1 MKTHS
6 PALARLMRTF
16 RSALDGTPET
26 LPTRRDLLKTVF
38 PAVLGAA
45 TLRAQSSMNVGIVGA
60 GLAGLS
66 CAYQLKKGGL
76 RATLYEA
83 SSRVGGRCFSMGGQF
98 SGPVNFP
105 GQVVEPGGE
114 FIDNLHKTMLG
125 YAKEFRLT
133 LEDVSKMEGE
143 VFYYFDGVRVP
154 ESKVVEEFRAF
165 VPAMKADLRKISS
178 EPTAAS
184 HTPENVA
191 LDLTTLRQ
199 YLETRKAGP
208 IVYKAIE
215 QAYIAE
221 YGRSLDEQSCLNF
234 LLFMHADRRSKF
246 TPFGI
251 FSDERYHIV
260 EGNEAIARGLAS
272 GVKGQVMP
280 GKILV
285 AAQRLSSG
293 RIRLTFGDGS
303 TADHDAVVFSV
314 PFTVLRGV
322 DLRGLNLPAWK
333 SEAINRLGYGDNAK
347 MMVGFTK
354 PYWRDLGSAG
364 ASYSDLPNHQATW
377 ETNPSKATASHA
389 VLTDYSGARRGVEL
403 NKLSL
408 QTAAS
413 AFISDLDRVFP
424 GASQWASRGPN
435 GLVAHLEHWPS
446 NPLTRGSY
454 TCYLPGQFTT
464 IAGNE
469 ATPIENVFFAGEHT
483 NSFYEWQG
491 FMEGALLSGHDA
503 AAAIVRKG

>member
-6 PALARLMRTF
+6 PALGQLIRTF
-16 RSALDGTPET
+16 RSALDEGPEAS
-26 LPTRRDLLKTVF
+26 LTRRSLLKAAI
-38 PAVLGAA
+38 PAAVGSTA
-45 TLRAQSSMNVGIVGA
+45 LRAQSGINVGIVGA

-66 CAYQLKKGGL
+66 CAYQLKKAGIP
-76 RATLYEA
+76 ATLYEA

-98 SGPVNFP
+98 PGPVNFP
-105 GQVVEPGGE
+105 GQVVERGGE

-133 LEDVSKMEGE
+133 LEDVSKEEGE
-143 VFYYFDGVRVP
+143 VFYHFDGARVP
-154 ESKVVEEFRAF
+154 EAKVVEEFRAF
-165 VPAMKADLRKISS
+165 VPSMKADLRSISS

-184 HTPENVA
+184 HTPWDVA
-191 LDLTTLRQ
+191 LDLMTLQ
-199 YLETRKAGP
+199 EYLESRNAGR

-221 YGRSLDEQSCLNF
+221 YGRSIDEQSCLNF

-260 EGNEAIARGLAS
+260 EGNEAIARGLA
-272 GVKGQVMP
+272 GRVEGQIVP
-280 GKILV
+280 GKKL
-285 AAQRLSSG
+285 AAARRLSSG
-293 RIRLTFGDGS
+293 RIRLTFTDGT
-303 TADHDAVVFSV
+303 TADHDAVVFSI
-314 PFTVLRGV
+314 PFSVLRAV

-333 SEAINRLGYGDNAK
+333 TEAINRLGYGDNAK
-347 MMVGFTK
+347 MMVGFNK
-354 PYWRDLGSAG
+354 PYWRALGGNG
-364 ASYSDLPNHQATW
+364 ASYSDLLNLQATW

-389 VLTDYSGARRGVEL
+389 VLTDYSGARRGADR
-403 NKLSL
+403 NKLSV
-408 QTAAS
+408 QSAAS
-413 AFISDLDRVFP
+413 AFLSDLERVFP
-424 GASQWASRGPN
+424 GAGQYASRGPN
-435 GLVAHLEHWPS
+435 GFVAHPEHWPS

-464 IAGNE
+464 ISGNE
-469 ATPIENVFFAGEHT
+469 GTPVGNVFFAGEHT

-503 AAAIVRKG
+503 AAAILSKR